1 MDLKC
6 SIIHK
11 HFFFPFC
18 NCTSLH
24 SQIFRHRKLLKNVCK
39 RTRKKKSHP
48 SWSAFLEDS
57 LPPQHL
63 QSQRQWL
70 GRLVWGTIPACLCC
84 MWICIWEGT
93 FRGRPERFVL
103 NMATGNPRVSELCHC
118 EIHCLQ
124 TLKCLFCILSCLS
137 YSPKPHLT
145 ISDGKAI
152 YWRWDISSLIK

>member
-11 HFFFPFC
+11 HFFFLFATVLLSIPKFSATE
-18 NCTSLH
+18 NCWRRCENG
-24 SQIFRHRKLLKNVCK
+24 QE
-39 RTRKKKSHP
+39 KKKSHP
-48 SWSAFLEDS
+48 FLSAFLEDS

-70 GRLVWGTIPACLCC
+70 GRLVWGTTPACLCC

-93 FRGRPERFVL
+93 FRGSPERLVL

-118 EIHCLQ
+118 EIHCLR
-124 TLKCLFCILSCLS
+124 TLKCLFCIISCLS

-145 ISDGKAI
+145 IRDGKDF